1 MQPHISTV
9 PHAVDL
15 YQPMASKTKDIVDKA
30 RAERRRA
37 VIALSGGSTPAGFYR
52 FLAGY
57 SMDWTNVHFF
67 WSDERCV
74 VATHPDSNYGM
85 AHSTLLSKISVPPA
99 HIHRVSGEED
109 PLLSA
114 QQYEDE
120 IRDLF
125 DTPEPAVPSFDLIL
139 LGLGDDGHMA
149 SLFPETEALE
159 ETGRLVAD
167 NFVKKL
173 KAHRVT
179 FTLPLINAARNVVFL
194 VAGASKAPAVA
205 GVLKAADP
213 QFPAS
218 RVRPAGD
225 VYWFLDKEAASQ
237 L

>member
-1 MQPHISTV
+1 MPPHITTV
-9 PHAVDL
+9 PRAVDL
-15 YQPMASKTKDIVDKA
+15 YQPMASKIRDIVDKA
-30 RAERRRA
+30 LAERGRA
-37 VIALSGGSTPAGFYR
+37 VIALSGGSTPAGFYQ
-52 FLAGY
+52 FLAGH

-85 AHSTLLSKISVPPA
+85 AHSTLLSKIAVSPGNV
-99 HIHRVSGEED
+99 HRVSGEED

-125 DTPEPAVPSFDLIL
+125 DMPEPAVPSFDLIL
-139 LGLGDDGHMA
+139 LGLGDDGHTA
-149 SLFPETEALE
+149 SLFPETDALE

-179 FTLPLINAARNVVFL
+179 FTLPLINAARNIVFL
-194 VAGASKAPAVA
+194 VAGASKAHAVA

-218 RVRPAGD
+218 GVRSEGN